1 MKKKFKRFKVFSR
14 RIRKGM
20 AVEYKE
26 TKEIP
31 KLLANKEY
39 KKAFLQLLDIVKMTL
54 LGLLWLIPGGAVLT
68 ALLIKFSH
76 KMRPSAFRDESS

>member
-1 MKKKFKRFKVFSR
+1 MKKKLKRFQVFSR
-14 RIRKGM
+14 RIRKGI
-20 AVEYKE
+20 AIEYKE

-39 KKAFLQLLDIVKMTL
+39 KKALLQFLDIIKMVL
-54 LGLLWLIPGGAVLT
+54 LGILWLIPGGAILT

-76 KMRPSAFRDESS
+76 KMRPSAFRDE